1 MVILAVPYPA
11 LAALVPQIASALAG
25 KVVIDPTNPLNDD
38 YSPMILGAENSA
50 AEQIAEMAPEARVV
64 KGFNAIFAANLTP
77 EAIAARS
84 RPAAVFLASD
94 DVDAMSSVAD
104 FIFGPRTGPGYPVH
118 LDGRPP
124 TRGDVPS
131 DDRSRL
137 RRRLRNRTR
146 LRVRHGVNP
155 AESARVVAVAAITC
169 AGWRSYGRRRR
180 ALPGGYDEGCDEAE
194 PSEHRRGHDAT
205 ALSRAAPWVWRACA
219 SRSARHVGSSIASR
233 ASGREPCCR
242 S

>member
-1 MVILAVPYPA
+1 MKIAIIGRGNIGGNLAKLAVASGHDVTVGLRKPEGTDLPYPTASIEDAIGPADMVILAVPYPA

-104 FIFGPRTGPGYPVH
+104 FVRGLGLAPVTRSTLTGARQLEAMCHLMIGLGFGDGYGTGP
-118 LDGRPP
+118 
-124 TRGDVPS
+124 
-131 DDRSRL
+131 
-137 RRRLRNRTR
+137 
-146 LRVRHGVNP
+146 
-155 AESARVVAVAAITC
+155 AFE
-169 AGWRSYGRRRR
+169 YG
-180 ALPGGYDEGCDEAE
+180 
-194 PSEHRRGHDAT
+194 T
-205 ALSRAAPWVWRACA
+205 A
-219 SRSARHVGSSIASR
+219 
-233 ASGREPCCR
+233 
-242 S
+242 